1 MKINC
6 VWEHN
11 GNDSLLFAQDF
22 PGAFTRGESLETAV
36 RKMPAEI
43 ASYLKWSGQPLPK
56 LYETIIVQQK
66 ESDLAISDADSDVLF
81 EQEQAPLTLAEY
93 QHLKTLALKSAKDFL
108 TLYQSIPDKD
118 KSCLAAR
125 KTFYGQIPRTATEMY
140 LHTRNVNDYY
150 FAEIGVQID
159 HEGPIAEC
167 RQRGFKLLEK
177 QPGFLSNPIFCG
189 SYDEQW
195 SLRKLMRRFIWHD
208 RIHAKA
214 MYRMA
219 IKTFGNTIPDIFHF
233 TDT

>member
-1 MKINC
+1 MKIDC

-22 PGAFTRGESLETAV
+22 PGAFTRGESLEIAA
-36 RKMPAEI
+36 RIMPAEI
-43 ASYLKWSGQPLPK
+43 ASYLKWTGQPIPELLEPV
-56 LYETIIVQQK
+56 IVQQK
-66 ESDLAISDADSDVLF
+66 ESELAISDADSDVLF
-81 EQEQAPLTLAEY
+81 EQEKAPLTLSEY
-93 QHLKTLALKSAKDFL
+93 RQLKALALKSAEDFL
-108 TLYQSIPDKD
+108 ALYNSIPEKD

-150 FAEIGVQID
+150 FAEIGVETD
-159 HEGPIAEC
+159 HEGTIAEC
-167 RQRGFKLLEK
+167 RRRGFELLEK
-177 QPGFLSNPIFCG
+177 QPGFLSNPVYDG
-189 SYDEQW
+189 SYGEEW

-219 IKTFGNTIPDIFHF
+219 VRLFGRTVPDIFHF
-233 TDT
+233 TD

>member
-1 MKINC
+1 
-6 VWEHN
+6 
-11 GNDSLLFAQDF
+11 
-22 PGAFTRGESLETAV
+22 
-36 RKMPAEI
+36 
-43 ASYLKWSGQPLPK
+43 
-56 LYETIIVQQK
+56 
-66 ESDLAISDADSDVLF
+66 
-81 EQEQAPLTLAEY
+81 
-93 QHLKTLALKSAKDFL
+93 
-108 TLYQSIPDKD
+108 
-118 KSCLAAR
+118 
-125 KTFYGQIPRTATEMY
+125 MY

-159 HEGPIAEC
+159 HEGTIAEC